1 MKNDLDQFIDS
12 AAVKIVE
19 ISNIVSDKLCEIQER
34 NAERIAKAIAF
45 VLVKTV
51 LKDYMVNM
59 SAYELK
65 HWEEDMP
72 VNERN

>member
-1 MKNDLDQFIDS
+1 MRNDLDQFIDT

-51 LKDYMVNM
+51 LKDYMMRM
-59 SAYELK
+59 SVYELK
-65 HWEEDMP
+65 HWEEDIP
-72 VNERN
+72 DKERN

>member
-19 ISNIVSDKLCEIQER
+19 ISNIVSDKLCEIQEK

-51 LKDYMVNM
+51 LKDYMMRM

-72 VNERN
+72 VKERN